1 MLILLFISVFSLEIA
16 FLKFLFINYGL
27 LLTLVAGSIFT
38 PAATMLG
45 VSFGSIAAAF
55 LEFDE
60 DTVQAVPSVALRLW
74 RSFMQFIKSLIFA
87 NILLTVVNI
96 SFFVYTL
103 NLDQDGKGFEV
114 LKVVEFIATII
125 YAFLRAR
132 VLSKK
137 LMPVMDTRADD
148 LGKAA

>member
-96 SFFVYTL
+96 SFFVYSEFEDL
-103 NLDQDGKGFEV
+103 DLSINLS
-114 LKVVEFIATII
+114 
-125 YAFLRAR
+125 R
-132 VLSKK
+132 
-137 LMPVMDTRADD
+137 
-148 LGKAA
+148 